1 MDTKY
6 RIGFTCGAFDLTHA
20 GHFLM
25 FEECK
30 KYCNY
35 LIVGLQI
42 DPSIDR
48 EDKHSPVQSTAER
61 MIQLRACKF
70 IDEIITYKTEDE
82 LLQLLYKNSKK
93 FDVRFIGAD
102 WKEKFYTGIEMS
114 IPIIFNSREHEFS
127 SSSLRTRIYEAEKI
141 CHLKKQGETKI

>member
-20 GHFLM
+20 GHYLM

-30 KYCNY
+30 KHCNY

-42 DPSIDR
+42 DPSVDR

-61 MIQLRACKF
+61 MIQLRACKYV
-70 IDEIITYKTEDE
+70 DEIITYETEKD
-82 LLQLLYKNSKK
+82 LLRILCNNHEV
-93 FDVRFIGAD
+93 FDVRFVGAD
-102 WKEKFYTGIEMS
+102 WKDKNFTGKELN
-114 IPIIFNSREHEFS
+114 IPVIFNSREHEFS
-127 SSSLRTRIYEAEKI
+127 SSSLRSRVYEAEKK
-141 CHLKKQGETKI
+141 LK

>member
-20 GHFLM
+20 GHYLM

-30 KYCNY
+30 KHCNY

-48 EDKHSPVQSTAER
+48 ADKHTPIQSTAER

-70 IDEIITYKTEDE
+70 VDEIITYETEKD
-82 LLQLLYKNSKK
+82 LLRILCNNHEV
-93 FDVRFIGAD
+93 FDVRFIGED
-102 WKEKFYTGIEMS
+102 WRHKKYTGVELN

-127 SSSLRTRIYEAEKI
+127 SSSLRSRVYEAEKK
-141 CHLKKQGETKI
+141 LK